1 MAREPRAEQLKL
13 GLTREEA
20 DRERS
25 FVVSGCNEAAVARLA
40 SWPDGLTPVLAL
52 IGPPGSG
59 KTRLAE
65 AWAERVGA
73 LPIQGAEADLLD
85 PLEVEG
91 RTLLLDRAAEAGDE
105 TLFHLINLVRSSGGA
120 LLLVAR
126 EAPALWEVDLPDL
139 RSRLDAVPVATLDP
153 PDDAVLA
160 AMLEARFA
168 ERAIAPPP
176 DLIPWLLKRIER
188 SAAAAEAAV
197 ARLDAEPGP
206 ISRTTA
212 RRALGPHADGH

>member
-1 MAREPRAEQLKL
+1 MASREPRAEQLRL
-13 GLTREEA
+13 GLTREDA
-20 DRERS
+20 DRERP
-25 FVVSGCNEAAVARLA
+25 FVVSDCNRAAVARLEG
-40 SWPDGLTPVLAL
+40 WPDGLTPVLAL
-52 IGPPGSG
+52 VGPPGSG

-85 PLEVEG
+85 PLEIEG
-91 RTLLLDRAAEAGDE
+91 RALLLDRAAEAADE

-126 EAPALWEVDLPDL
+126 DAPALWEVHLPDL
-139 RSRLDAVPVATLDP
+139 RSRLDAVPITTLEP
-153 PDDAVLA
+153 PDDVVLA

-176 DLIPWLLKRIER
+176 DLIPWLVKRIER
-188 SAAAAEAAV
+188 SAAAVEAAV

-206 ISRTTA
+206 VSRTTA
-212 RRALGPHADGH
+212 RRVLYRGAD